1 MSMIISNPEVMPL
14 IYYYYS
20 RPKIISILDNFLAQY
35 TEPILSLVSNTCIES
50 WLLTFTY
57 DSAD

>member
-1 MSMIISNPEVMPL
+1 MIILNPEVMPL

-35 TEPILSLVSNTCIES
+35 TEPILVWYNFLPQSTSALSLVSNTCIE
-50 WLLTFTY
+50 
-57 DSAD
+57 